1 MSNDYKLDQ
10 LVQVN
15 IQGQALI
22 GKITSLSKNFVT
34 VHLPVDAER
43 SDWWYM
49 DLNMPVEMIEAL
61 NYTIYK

>member
-22 GKITSLSKNFVT
+22 GKITSLSRNFVT

-43 SDWWYM
+43 PDWWYM